1 MDRGLIDNLNK
12 IYKENIVLNLSLIQY
27 DYLLLVI
34 SGLVNLEKKIP
45 KKAKTKNSA
54 TLIELYDLL
63 KSIDTLN
70 IV

>member
-1 MDRGLIDNLNK
+1 MDNNVD
-12 IYKENIVLNLSLIQY
+12 IYKKENIFLNLSLKQY

-34 SGLVNLEKKIP
+34 SGLVDLEKKIP

>member
-1 MDRGLIDNLNK
+1 MDNNVD
-12 IYKENIVLNLSLIQY
+12 IYKKENIVLNLSLKQY

-34 SGLVNLEKKIP
+34 SGLVDLEKKIP

>member
-1 MDRGLIDNLNK
+1 MDNNVD
-12 IYKENIVLNLSLIQY
+12 IYKKENIVLNLILKQY

-34 SGLVNLEKKIP
+34 SGLVDLEKKIP

>member
-1 MDRGLIDNLNK
+1 MDNNID
-12 IYKENIVLNLSLIQY
+12 IYKKENIVLNLSLKQY

-63 KSIDTLN
+63 KSIDTFN